1 MLIPHPLSVS
11 GEAQKQDESCAAPE
25 ALAVREDARRLAVSS
40 PASQSHRSQSKPFH
54 PSLLQLPSEEEEANR
69 LGRETVKLTEEQAA
83 AGPEGVRR
91 ESPVEGQREE
101 MGPFPAGLTA
111 DGPCPK
117 PCRDSS
123 ESSQPEAKVSTL
135 EDDEDTA
142 EGGGGTRS
150 AVKT

>member
-1 MLIPHPLSVS
+1 M
-11 GEAQKQDESCAAPE
+11 
-25 ALAVREDARRLAVSS
+25 REDARRLAVSS
-40 PASQSHRSQSKPFH
+40 PASQSHRNQTKPFH
-54 PSLLQLPSEEEEANR
+54 PSLLQLPSEEEEVNR

-83 AGPEGVRR
+83 ADPGVRR

-101 MGPFPAGLTA
+101 MGPSPRGLTA

-135 EDDEDTA
+135 EDDKDTA
-142 EGGGGTRS
+142 EGGGGTRNT
-150 AVKT
+150 VKT